1 MNTKEKFLLHL
12 QKNSPKKFEFA
23 LVDEVAQMLSEIDV
37 QSKLDTVYSKYA
49 EAKEFGEEILNELE
63 IERDNIADKVT
74 ELENVLNELGVE
86 SDIAEKYS
94 DDIYT
99 IDREREGLMQYLD
112 SK

>member
-1 MNTKEKFLLHL
+1 MNKREKILLQLSKTKRYD
-12 QKNSPKKFEFA
+12 FA

-37 QSKLDTVYSKYA
+37 QSKLDSVYSKYA
-49 EAKEFGEEILNELE
+49 EAKEFGEEILNDLE
-63 IERDNIADKVT
+63 IERDSIADKVT

-112 SK
+112 QK